1 MQGPGIEEEDGEIAS
16 INIIP
21 LVDVVLVLLIIFM
34 VTAVFSHESA
44 LKLDLPNGSH
54 AHEPSQQ
61 PFQITVNVDKAD
73 TITVNNRVT
82 KLEDLQTSIKSL
94 ENEHSK
100 TLLVLR
106 GDKDVVYG
114 KIMPVLD
121 EISQTGTELT
131 LALKPNRRHNR
142 QRA

>member
-1 MQGPGIEEEDGEIAS
+1 MQGPGIEEEDTEIAQ

-44 LKLDLPNGSH
+44 MKLDLPNGSRVH
-54 AHEPSQQ
+54 DASQQ
-61 PFQITVNVDKAD
+61 PFQITVNVDRANN
-73 TITVNNRVT
+73 ITVNNKVT
-82 KLEDLQTSIKSL
+82 KLEDLQPAIKSL
-94 ENEHSK
+94 ENEHIK

-106 GDKDVVYG
+106 GDKDVLYG

-131 LALKPNRRHNR
+131 LALKPNP
-142 QRA
+142 AP